1 MEKFEQ
7 KKNLRTIFLLKRLWT
22 FLSERKKRHF
32 LGLLILM
39 LLSGCAEII
48 SFTSVVPFLTVLTDP
63 QTLFSNKNLYFI
75 FQTLNIQQPN
85 QLITPISLFF
95 IFISVIAAS
104 IKLSTIWISGRFA
117 ASLGSEIS
125 SSSFTKTLMQPYS
138 VHIEKNSS
146 SVISTNTAHVTSTVL
161 VLHQTLWFISNLIIS
176 ILILF
181 GLFLVDFWVAFTLL
195 LIFGASYTILVLKV
209 KLRLMRN
216 SRFISDANQKQI
228 KIIQE
233 SLGSIRDIILD
244 KTYFTFISIHK
255 NIDLKMRLKNADSI
269 FLSIYPRNILEVV
282 GIIFLVSIA
291 LIINIRGGNSIN
303 QSLPLLGAFALGAQR
318 LLPAMQ
324 QSYNAWATIN
334 AYSSELF
341 KVIESLEQKVNS
353 KLFGNKLENF
363 NNENHFLKNK
373 IIFKDVC
380 FKYKNELP
388 MVIKNI
394 SFEIRK
400 GENIGIIGSTGCGK
414 STLID
419 LIMGLLVPSNGQIL
433 VDSKNIHSNSY
444 LSHWQN
450 KITHVPQD
458 IYLTDNSFA
467 ENIAF
472 GIPFEEINLKK
483 VKEAAEMAMISDFI
497 ESSKQGYK
505 TYVGEAGI
513 TISGGQKQRIGI
525 ARALYKK
532 SELIIFDEATSALD
546 QKTEKSVM
554 RAINNLNKE
563 ITTIFIAHRLSTL
576 NACDK
581 IIEIK
586 KGSLIINKIN
596 K

>member
-1 MEKFEQ
+1 MEKIEH
-7 KKNLRTIFLLKRLWT
+7 KKNLKTIFLLKRLWA
-22 FLSERKKRHF
+22 FLSKRRKRHF

-39 LLSGCAEII
+39 LMSGFAEII

-63 QTLFSNKNLYFI
+63 QTLFNNKNLYFI
-75 FQTLNIQQPN
+75 FQILNIQEPN

-95 IFISVIAAS
+95 IFVSLIASS

-181 GLFLVDFWVAFTLL
+181 GLFLVDFRVALTLL
-195 LIFGASYTILVLKV
+195 LIFGTAYTILVLKV

-244 KTYFTFISIHK
+244 KTYFTFIGIHK

-291 LIINIRGGNSIN
+291 LIINIRGDNSIN

-341 KVIESLEQKVNS
+341 KVIESLEQKVDR
-353 KLFGNKLENF
+353 KLFANKFENF
-363 NNENHFLKNK
+363 NNENIFLKNK

-394 SFEIRK
+394 SFEISK
-400 GENIGIIGSTGCGK
+400 GEKIGIIGTTGCGK

-419 LIMGLLVPSNGQIL
+419 LIMGLLVPSQGQIL
-433 VDSKNIHSNSY
+433 VDSNNIHSNSY

-472 GIPFEEINLKK
+472 GIPFEEINFKK

-505 TYVGEAGI
+505 TCVGEAGI

-546 QKTEKSVM
+546 QKTEKAVM

-563 ITTIFIAHRLSTL
+563 ITAIFIAHRLSTL
-576 NACDK
+576 DACDK

-586 KGSLIINKIN
+586 KGTLFINKIN

>member
-1 MEKFEQ
+1 MEKFEH
-7 KKNLRTIFLLKRLWT
+7 KKNLRTIFLLKRLWNI
-22 FLSERKKRHF
+22 LSERKKRHF

-75 FQTLNIQQPN
+75 FQILNIQQPN

-195 LIFGASYTILVLKV
+195 LIFGTSYTFLVLKV

-244 KTYFTFISIHK
+244 KTYFTFIRIHK

-341 KVIESLEQKVNS
+341 KVIESLEQKVNI
-353 KLFGNKLENF
+353 KLLGNNFENF

-400 GENIGIIGSTGCGK
+400 GEKIGIIGSTGCGK

-419 LIMGLLVPSNGQIL
+419 LTMGLLVPSNGQIL
-433 VDSKNIHSNSY
+433 VDSKDIHSNSY

-505 TYVGEAGI
+505 TFVGEAGI

-576 NACDK
+576 NARDK

-586 KGSLIINKIN
+586 KGSLIIKKIN